1 MSGGIA
7 SGTSL
12 VLEGRIATGAGVF
25 VICSQGERL
34 AAALEA
40 AVARVACGIISFRV
54 AGGVLGQAPGRRAA
68 ASRNGTHPVP
78 GLISGLPVGRRR

>member
-25 VICSQGERL
+25 VICSQSERL
-34 AAALEA
+34 AAALES
-40 AVARVACGIISFRV
+40 AVARVACGIISSGV
-54 AGGVLGQAPGRRAA
+54 AGDRYRVPHIV
-68 ASRNGTHPVP
+68 HPRIVSV
-78 GLISGLPVGRRR
+78 GLRGARESVMA